1 MHIPRP
7 IPNLPNQK
15 LWRWNPEI
23 CILMSLQGDS
33 DAHKFEHSGPR
44 ARSRWRRP
52 DSQLECQWLALMNRE
67 RQRRNVGSSRPSASK
82 APILQPPAWP
92 CPHCGWRR
100 SLASIHCK
108 KSAIGCGKS
117 SVCSNTV
124 TGAALCSASHAPA
137 LPKVREAGAYSGRQ
151 IRSKR
156 QNTMGPSSPE
166 RLCAETPGQGWR
178 DLLLKVLRKPSWS
191 SRGVTRVGKAAATG
205 NLQPPA

>member
-1 MHIPRP
+1 MHTNLNILDLEQGADGEGQIPSWNANGLLWWIEKGRGGMWAALGLVP
-7 IPNLPNQK
+7 AK
-15 LWRWNPEI
+15 L
-23 CILMSLQGDS
+23 
-33 DAHKFEHSGPR
+33 
-44 ARSRWRRP
+44 
-52 DSQLECQWLALMNRE
+52 
-67 RQRRNVGSSRPSASK
+67 
-82 APILQPPAWP
+82 PILQPPAWP
-92 CPHCGWRR
+92 CPRCGWRR

-137 LPKVREAGAYSGRQ
+137 LPKAREAGAYSDRQ

-166 RLCAETPGQGWR
+166 RLCVETPGQGWT
-178 DLLLKVLRKPSWS
+178 DLLLKVLRKPSGS